1 MKRSIL
7 LIAVCLV
14 CVFSSGLVL
23 GGEADLSGRWWYTEI
38 LSAGGKTH
46 ALRNRESSLEF
57 SGSKFTRSMDGAGVD
72 GAYVVNG
79 NQLTLL
85 VSRGEKE
92 IYTMTLG
99 ANSLTLIS
107 SDGSG
112 WKLERR

>member
-23 GGEADLSGRWWYTEI
+23 GGEADLSGRWWYTEM
-38 LSAGGKTH
+38 LFTGGKTQ

-57 SGSKFTRSMDGAGVD
+57 SGNKFTQSMDGGGRD
-72 GAYVVNG
+72 GTYTVSG
-79 NQLTLL
+79 NRLTLN
-85 VSRGEKE
+85 VSAGEKE
-92 IYTMTLG
+92 VYTMTLS